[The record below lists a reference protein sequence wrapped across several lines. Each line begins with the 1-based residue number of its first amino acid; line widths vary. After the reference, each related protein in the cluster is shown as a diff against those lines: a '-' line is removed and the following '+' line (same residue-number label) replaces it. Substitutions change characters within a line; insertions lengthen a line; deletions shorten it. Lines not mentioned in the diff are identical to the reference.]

1 VDVAEGGGEAKH
13 LQLRRPQRDEDGH
26 RVICSA
32 AAAAAQGHA
41 PVCQSAAARE
51 TIEMVDEGEEGV
63 TDRFRGRCRWWPS
76 SSSPPPP
83 PWIPTAPRF
92 RCGKLRCWVSG
103 VPTNLDRTPSG
114 ARDFRVKIGG
124 WKKKKIRDGD

>member
-63 TDRFRGRCRWWPS
+63 TDRFRGRCR
-76 SSSPPPP
+76 
-83 PWIPTAPRF
+83 
-92 RCGKLRCWVSG
+92 
-103 VPTNLDRTPSG
+103 
-114 ARDFRVKIGG
+114 
-124 WKKKKIRDGD
+124 